1 MAVKG
6 KFTEHHIFM
15 IRAIRTSIS
24 NIEAEIDHLDKK
36 IERRMQPIEERIRK
50 LCEIPVMSTNSLREL
65 LAEIGVDMDVFPTA
79 EHLTSWAGLA
89 PGNNESAGKKSSH
102 TNHGNK
108 ATKAIMTECA
118 WCATRTKGT
127 YFSARYKRLAAR
139 RGKKRALVAIAA
151 EMLKVVYHMLK
162 DGTAYKELGEDYIVT
177 KRKDAQIKYHREQL
191 KKLLGED
198 LPETQ
203 SA

>member
-1 MAVKG
+1 
-6 KFTEHHIFM
+6 
-15 IRAIRTSIS
+15 
-24 NIEAEIDHLDKK
+24 
-36 IERRMQPIEERIRK
+36 
-50 LCEIPVMSTNSLREL
+50 
-65 LAEIGVDMDVFPTA
+65 
-79 EHLTSWAGLA
+79 
-89 PGNNESAGKKSSH
+89 
-102 TNHGNK
+102 
-108 ATKAIMTECA
+108 MTECA

-151 EMLKVVYHMLK
+151 EMLKVAYHMLK

>member
-1 MAVKG
+1 
-6 KFTEHHIFM
+6 M
-15 IRAIRTSIS
+15 I
-24 NIEAEIDHLDKK
+24 
-36 IERRMQPIEERIRK
+36 
-50 LCEIPVMSTNSLREL
+50 
-65 LAEIGVDMDVFPTA
+65 
-79 EHLTSWAGLA
+79 
-89 PGNNESAGKKSSH
+89 
-102 TNHGNK
+102 
-108 ATKAIMTECA
+108 ECA

-162 DGTAYKELGEDYIVT
+162 DGTAYQELGEDYMVP

-191 KKLLGED
+191 NKLLGED
-198 LPETQ
+198 SPETQ